1 MKSLLLWL
9 AMPLLS
15 DCQTLEESWF
25 IKKDVNKAI
34 IENAK
39 YQDVDT
45 TNAATHY
52 VIGKWNVYVNYIKDE
67 LEHINYIL
75 DRGNVSIDI
84 YLLFDGSNWYA
95 RSEVNWKVVDWYD
108 EIEYIQS
115 YLPCKIV
122 KI

>member
-52 VIGKWNVYVNYIKDE
+52 VIGKWNVYVNYICYLMVIIGTQGLKLIE
-67 LEHINYIL
+67 RWL
-75 DRGNVSIDI
+75 ID
-84 YLLFDGSNWYA
+84 LM
-95 RSEVNWKVVDWYD
+95 R
-108 EIEYIQS
+108 
-115 YLPCKIV
+115 
-122 KI
+122 